1 MMEHR
6 FDKEPA
12 ELNEEQLRRRLVK
25 LTKIN
30 TALMRQ
36 VEKSMDQQ
44 ANAYS
49 LFQTAITLEG
59 QVRLRTDELN
69 NALERLERTNNE
81 LITARDVSER
91 ANRFKTR
98 FFTAVGHDLLQ
109 PLHAARLSASAI
121 AEPNGTAQQRRL
133 ADRIEHALTT
143 IEELLR
149 SILDIS
155 KLEAGVVTPSRRTV
169 PLDEVFSSLVLDIEP
184 LARAK
189 NLSLTWRSSGYAVVS
204 DPLML
209 RRMLQNLLANAV
221 QYTQR
226 GGIKLAA
233 RRRGA
238 DVHIEV
244 WDTGPGIAVGERKMI
259 FEEFQRGPATDRP
272 TIGGFGLGLSIVQRM
287 AEALEHPLGLCSKV
301 GHGTRFSI
309 SAPYAGIVDQRE
321 AHPAPQTCGRYYG
334 LNGANVL
341 VIDNDDTVLEAMQSL
356 LEHWSCQV
364 RLVRRLADIERLVV
378 DERYQPDLIL
388 ADFHL
393 DAGACGLAAVE
404 RLRAVRPGHPL
415 PAIVVTAD
423 PSQAIADD
431 VRAARCEILL
441 KPVKPAELRALMLH
455 MVSTA
460 HNGDPE

>member
-1 MMEHR
+1 MELF
-6 FDKEPA
+6 FDTHPPGSSLE
-12 ELNEEQLRRRLVK
+12 ELQRQVDK

-30 TALMRQ
+30 AALMGH

-59 QVRLRTDELN
+59 QVRVRTDELN
-69 NALERLERTNNE
+69 NALARLERTNNE
-81 LITARDVSER
+81 LMTARDASER

-109 PLHAARLSASAI
+109 PLHAARLSATAI

-133 ADRIEHALTT
+133 AERIEHALTT
-143 IEELLR
+143 IEELLK

-155 KLEAGVVTPSRRTV
+155 KLEAGVITPSLRAI
-169 PLDEVFSSLVLDIEP
+169 PLDDLFSSLVLDIEP
-184 LARAK
+184 LARVK
-189 NLSLTWRSSGYAVVS
+189 NLALTWRRSDLAVIS

-209 RRMLQNLLANAV
+209 RRILQNLMANAV

-238 DVHIEV
+238 DVRIEV
-244 WDTGPGIAVGERKMI
+244 WDTGPGIAQAEQKMI

-287 AEALEHPLGLCSKV
+287 AEALGHPLGLCSRP
-301 GHGTRFSI
+301 GSGTRFSI
-309 SAPYAGIVDQRE
+309 SAPFAGTVDRRKTH
-321 AHPAPQTCGRYYG
+321 AATLSCGRSYG
-334 LNGANVL
+334 LTAAKVL
-341 VIDNDDTVLEAMQSL
+341 VIDNDTSVLEAMQSL
-356 LEHWSCQV
+356 LERWSCDV
-364 RLVRRLADIERLVV
+364 RLVRNLAGIDDLIEERNFRPDIVLAD
-378 DERYQPDLIL
+378 Y
-388 ADFHL
+388 HL
-393 DAGACGLAAVE
+393 DDGACGLTAVA
-404 RLRAVRPGHPL
+404 RLRAALDDSAL

-423 PSQAIADD
+423 HSQAIADEAS
-431 VRAARCEILL
+431 AAHCEMLL

-455 MVSTA
+455 LVSSVTHSSA
-460 HNGDPE
+460 